1 MDACLSFN
9 SIYVENCWVFDAA
22 FQHPRTFKSS
32 SALFIFTYLSIYL
45 KQTQSSKSSSTK
57 QLGLQTINFN
67 YHNRK
72 NDNRKIQL
80 DRKKIRI
87 WLKSEEYIQ
96 SQKRKSRSKH

>member
-1 MDACLSFN
+1 MAS
-9 SIYVENCWVFDAA
+9 
-22 FQHPRTFKSS
+22 KSS
-32 SALFIFTYLSIYL
+32 R
-45 KQTQSSKSSSTK
+45 SSSTK

-80 DRKKIRI
+80 DREKIRI

-96 SQKRKSRSKH
+96 SQKRKSRSKHWVCDVRNCTKKLLAWRNCENRGWFNTKVKQIMNEIYS